1 MIQAIFIKRQPPV
14 GSRPGTLVIHEDS
27 PFPRIRIMQYS
38 ADSVQERSVAV
49 PQEISGLLDSRVVTW
64 VDVQGLGDEP
74 TLRAIGDVF
83 RIHPLALEDVVNV
96 PQRPKVVEYEGYA
109 VLITRM
115 ARIGEDRRLDI
126 EQLGLIVGDSWVLS
140 FQEWYGDVLDPVRE
154 RIRAGKGPIRGS
166 GADYL
171 AYVLLDTIIDAHYPV
186 LENLSHRIERLGDAV
201 MSRPTP
207 RVLEALYRVKSDL
220 LLLRRGIW
228 PQREALNRLAR
239 DPGEVF
245 SADVRVYL
253 RDTYDHAAQL
263 VDVIE
268 SHREI
273 LNGALNMY
281 LSVVANRTNEVMK
294 VLTIMAS
301 IFIPLTFMAGI
312 YGMNFENMPELQTW
326 WAYPMLLAAM
336 IATAVGMLMYFRRKG
351 WIGSVADDVSDEE
364 DEPE

>member
-1 MIQAIFIKRQPPV
+1 MIQVIFIKRQPPV

-27 PFPRIRIMQYS
+27 PFPKIRIMQYS
-38 ADSVQERSVAV
+38 ADSVQEPGVATV
-49 PQEISGLLDSRVVTW
+49 GEISGLLDTGLVTW
-64 VDVQGLGDEP
+64 VDVQGFGDEP
-74 TLRAIGDVF
+74 TLRALGDLF
-83 RIHPLALEDVVNV
+83 RVHPLALEDVVNV
-96 PQRPKVVEYEGYA
+96 PQRPKVLAYDGYA
-109 VLITRM
+109 LLITRM
-115 ARIGEDRRLDI
+115 AQVGEDGRLDV
-126 EQLGLIVGDSWVLS
+126 EQLGLVVGDRWVLS
-140 FQEWYGDVLDPVRE
+140 FQERYGDVLDPVRE
-154 RIRAGKGPIRGS
+154 RIRAGKGPIRAS

-186 LENLSHRIERLGDAV
+186 LENLSNRIERLGDAV

-228 PQREALNRLAR
+228 PQREALNRLVR
-239 DPGEVF
+239 DPDEVF

-268 SHREI
+268 SLREI
-273 LNGALNMY
+273 INGALNMY

-312 YGMNFENMPELQTW
+312 YGMNFDNMPELQTR
-326 WAYPMLLAAM
+326 WAYPVLLATMIGTAAGMLL
-336 IATAVGMLMYFRRKG
+336 YFRRKG
-351 WIGSVADDVSDEE
+351 WLGSSADEAAEEE
-364 DEPE
+364 DERE